1 MAVKSTTSFFFVLCV
16 ISVQFYDTRIESSVR
31 MKSRGF
37 SLLLKRNYLRHRTDD
52 VGVLVSEDIIL
63 LCT

>member
-1 MAVKSTTSFFFVLCV
+1 MLNGSEINDFFCV

-37 SLLLKRNYLRHRTDD
+37 SLLLKRNYLRHGTDD
-52 VGVLVSEDIIL
+52 VGVGSRDIIL
-63 LCT
+63 LCM